1 MVRKGNKKLY
11 KLALLSRSMDE
22 YMKQRIK
29 KLEELRDK
37 GIDVYPNYFDKKDD
51 SIDILEKYGDLKEGD
66 ETKTNVS
73 IAGRIMTFRPMG
85 KAGFAHLQD
94 EKGKIQV
101 YVRADEIGKDA
112 YEVFSKSD
120 LGDIV
125 GVKGI
130 VFKTKKGEVSVKV
143 KEFVLLA
150 KGIKP
155 LPEKWHGLKDKEVRY
170 RKRYLDLIVNPDVR
184 KTFVMR
190 SKIIDIVRELLKG
203 KGYLEVET
211 PTLQSIYG
219 GASARPFKTF
229 LNELKINLY
238 LSISPELYLKRLVVG
253 GFEKVFTICKNF
265 RNEGIDKQHN
275 PEFTM
280 LEYYCAYENYEY
292 HMKFTEELFNL
303 IRKRLDIPEKI
314 KYQEVSLDLKTPFKR
329 IKFRDLL
336 LKEINIDINV
346 ANNFEKL
353 EKEIKAKELSNVDVN
368 GCTHYGAL
376 LDELYKRVVRPKI
389 IQPTFLLDYPVEM
402 IALAKRNKED
412 PSKINSVQLLING
425 AEVLKAYEE
434 LNDPIDQDNR
444 LKEQQKLLRG
454 GDDEAMPMDEDF
466 VESMQY
472 GLPPTA
478 GYGLGIDRIVALL
491 TDSPSIRDVILF
503 PFMKPEKA

>member
-1 MVRKGNKKLY
+1 
-11 KLALLSRSMDE
+11 MDE

-29 KLEELRDK
+29 KLEELRAK
-37 GIDVYPNYFDKKDD
+37 GVEVYPNYFDKKDD
-51 SIDILEKYGDLKEGD
+51 AFDIVEKYDKLKPGD
-66 ETKTNVS
+66 ETKTKVS
-73 IAGRIMTFRPMG
+73 VAGRIMTLRPMG

-94 EKGKIQV
+94 RSGKIQI
-101 YVRADEIGKDA
+101 YIRSDEVGKDI
-112 YEVFSKSD
+112 YEIFSKSD

-125 GVKGI
+125 GVKGV
-130 VFKTKKGEVSVKV
+130 VFKTKKGEVSVRA
-143 KEFVLLA
+143 KEFMLLA
-150 KGIKP
+150 KGKKP
-155 LPEKWHGLKDKEVRY
+155 LPEKWHGLKDKEARY
-170 RKRYLDLIVNPDVR
+170 RKRYLDLIVNPSVR
-184 KTFVMR
+184 KTFIMR
-190 SKIIDIVRELLKG
+190 SKVIDVVRELLK
-203 KGYLEVET
+203 KEGYLEVET
-211 PTLQSIYG
+211 PALQSIYG

-229 LNELKINLY
+229 LNELKIHLY

-280 LEYYCAYENYEY
+280 MEYYCAYENYEY
-292 HMKFTEELFNL
+292 HMKFTEELFDFL
-303 IRKRLDIPEKI
+303 RKRLDIPQKI
-314 KYQEVSLDLKTPFKR
+314 KYQGVTLNLKTPFKR
-329 IKFRDLL
+329 VKFRDLL
-336 LKEINIDINV
+336 LKETKIDIDV
-346 ANNFEKL
+346 ANDFEKL
-353 EKEIKAKELSNVDVN
+353 KKEIKAKNLSNVDIK

-376 LDELYKRVVRPKI
+376 LDELYKRVVRSKI

-402 IALAKRNKED
+402 IALARRNKED
-412 PSKINSVQLLING
+412 PSKINSVQLLVNG
-425 AEVLKAYEE
+425 AEIVKAYEE
-434 LNDPIDQDNR
+434 LNDPIDQDKR

-478 GYGLGIDRIVALL
+478 GYGLGIDRLVALL